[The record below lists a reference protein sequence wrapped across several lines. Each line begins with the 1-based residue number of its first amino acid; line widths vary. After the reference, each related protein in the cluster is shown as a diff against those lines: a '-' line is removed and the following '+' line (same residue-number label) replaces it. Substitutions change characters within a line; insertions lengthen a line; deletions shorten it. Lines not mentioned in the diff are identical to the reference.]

1 MRIRLVFFLL
11 LILCVNALAKAEESK
26 ILMGHTAPVYT
37 GLYTGNG
44 TQLLTGSFD
53 KTLRLW
59 DLAAGSTVRTMAGH
73 TASILC
79 AAISSD
85 GSRLVSGSHDHT
97 IRLWD
102 IPVSQPLFSHP
113 VDQGTTRLALN
124 HDGTQWLTGGADRTL
139 RLWNATDRRLMK
151 EIRGLPFSI
160 TRVAFRSDRGQIA
173 AADSAGCVR
182 LFNPADGSPQG
193 VLGAHRAEITGLS
206 YTPDTTWIVTSGA
219 EGLVK
224 RFPVHCAPI
233 RVIKGHTQPILTMR
247 VSPDNT
253 RIVTGSADHK

>member
-139 RLWNATDRRLMK
+139 RLWNATDRRSQQLSSDGVFLV
-151 EIRGLPFSI
+151 RRLDHRCRRLTCNG
-160 TRVAFRSDRGQIA
+160 RS
-173 AADSAGCVR
+173 CVR
-182 LFNPADGSPQG
+182 CPLT
-193 VLGAHRAEITGLS
+193 L
-206 YTPDTTWIVTSGA
+206 
-219 EGLVK
+219 K
-224 RFPVHCAPI
+224 RFVELMF
-233 RVIKGHTQPILTMR
+233 GHFIEKRM
-247 VSPDNT
+247 
-253 RIVTGSADHK
+253 ADVEHGYAAFGVPLSLKR